1 MAKQSRHSDVSVVSV
16 PVEAPP
22 TPLGPAPGTSLMDL
36 PAAPLDD
43 VARRAL
49 QLGAGEALSLTC
61 RALANTNLSHAPSL
75 HIQLHSQGCNQF
87 LSGRSQFQLLTPV
100 DAVLRARTCKLA
112 LTLEQQ
118 QDQHT
123 GEYIMLVT
131 NVLKKLGSCAALEAC
146 KLGTL
151 QSPSLKQLGC
161 IPKHAQRLLDSF
173 PSLTSLSLH
182 GYEIPCSG
190 LASLLAKS
198 QLSLQLQQLDL
209 TGTTILKPKRPEPGT
224 ATLYNLFHAS
234 RLKQLRLSIQWVAG
248 ENWRRMPNLQ
258 PLSQHLTQ
266 LCLEGRHM
274 LPEYVIAALQS
285 LAQLQVLT
293 ISCVDHLGDLPRLL
307 QALPQL
313 HTLQLP
319 HAPVYDQ
326 EELDALLEATQLTS
340 IHLQSVTGLTS
351 SRADA
356 RCSWQRLELTRFGL
370 IASGSI
376 ATAAYL
382 PLHSLTQ
389 PLVLDRLVITGYDNR
404 TLVSAAVHNL
414 TQACRVPVRI
424 NDLILDMEAA
434 ALKQVDLQQRVV
446 DLQPLRHCSRGE
458 VSMGYMNVGAA
469 DVLTLAPLC
478 QDCTHFKLFSCSVEP
493 SLEFW
498 RQLVQLM
505 PTITNVVFKRVEGST
520 SSAMH
525 ESLQLMTEQPWA
537 RWLDICIIRPP
548 GSPELPA
555 CWLADNPS
563 KPGKLRVWLKHEW

>member
-1 MAKQSRHSDVSVVSV
+1 MAKRHGHSDASVVSV

-22 TPLGPAPGTSLMDL
+22 TSLGPAPGTSLLDL
-36 PAAPLDD
+36 PAALLDD

-49 QLGAGEALSLTC
+49 QLGAGGALSLTC

-75 HIQLHSQGCNQF
+75 HIQLNSQGCDQF

-123 GEYIMLVT
+123 GRYFSLVT

-224 ATLYNLFHAS
+224 VTLDNLFHAS

-248 ENWRRMPNLQ
+248 EDGPRMPNLQ

-266 LCLEGRHM
+266 LCLMQYGG
-274 LPEYVIAALQS
+274 LPENVIAALQP

-293 ISCVDHLGDLPRLL
+293 ISCSSQPGSLPRLL

-319 HAPVYDQ
+319 YALVWRQ
-326 EELDALLEATQLTS
+326 EELDALLAVTQLTS
-340 IHLQSVTGLTS
+340 IQLKSVAGLTS

-356 RCSWQRLELTRFGL
+356 RCSWQRLDLRDPVRC
-370 IASGSI
+370 

-389 PLVLDRLVITGYDNR
+389 PLVLDQLVITGYDNR
-404 TLVSAAVHNL
+404 TLVAAAVHNL
-414 TQACRVPVRI
+414 TQACKVPVRI
-424 NDLILDMEAA
+424 NELLLDMEAA
-434 ALKQVDLQQRVV
+434 AMRKVDSQQLVAA
-446 DLQPLRHCSRGE
+446 LQPLSHCSRGE
-458 VSMGYMNVGAA
+458 VYMRYMNVGAA
-469 DVLTLAPLC
+469 DVLTLAPLY
-478 QDCTHFKLFSCSVEP
+478 QGCTQLGLSGGSVTP
-493 SLEFW
+493 TLEFW

-505 PTITNVVFKRVEGST
+505 PTVTEVVFCNVKGST

-537 RWLDICIIRPP
+537 RWLDICIIGPP
-548 GSPELPA
+548 GSP
-555 CWLADNPS
+555 D
-563 KPGKLRVWLKHEW
+563 